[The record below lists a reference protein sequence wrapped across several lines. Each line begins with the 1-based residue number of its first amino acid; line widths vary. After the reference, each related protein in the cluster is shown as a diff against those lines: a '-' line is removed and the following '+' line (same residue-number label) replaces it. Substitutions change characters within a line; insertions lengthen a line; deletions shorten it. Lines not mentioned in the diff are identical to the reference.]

1 MFIQSALFFVL
12 GIAVTLFVTMLIA
25 PIIWRRALYLA
36 KKALATEIPLSITE
50 IEADL
55 DFLKSRHAIEIVKR
69 DEKYNDL
76 FSKYNA
82 QKLELGIANEQL
94 SGKFELERQLN
105 QLKDKLSDTCDELV
119 VERQL
124 VDKLGNNK
132 KRGIRELRKILLNE
146 RRDDIDR
153 NKYEAEIKS
162 LQEEITYLK
171 QQELKQATVKQATT
185 GIEQE
190 QIEKLHNE
198 ILNFTARL
206 TADVAKKEGKD
217 SPINELIKEPHS
229 PTSLAAR
236 IEANLTKTAKDTK
249 AKPKK
254 PRTRS
259 KQVSKNTTKPA

>member
-12 GIAVTLFVTMLIA
+12 GIAVTLFVTMLVA
-25 PIIWRRALYLA
+25 PIIWRRALYLS

-162 LQEEITYLK
+162 LQEEIIYLK
-171 QQELKQATVKQATT
+171 QELEQATVKQATT

-190 QIEKLHNE
+190 QIEKLRNE
-198 ILNFTARL
+198 ILDFTARL

-217 SPINELIKEPHS
+217 SPINKLIKKPHS

-249 AKPKK
+249 AKSKK

>member
-105 QLKDKLSDTCDELV
+105 QLKDKLSDTYDELV

-124 VDKLGNNK
+124 VDKLGNNE
-132 KRGIRELRKILLNE
+132 KRGIRELRNILLNE

-171 QQELKQATVKQATT
+171 QELEQATVKQATT

-190 QIEKLHNE
+190 QIEKLRNE
-198 ILNFTARL
+198 ILDFTARM

-217 SPINELIKEPHS
+217 SPINKLIKEPHS

-236 IEANLTKTAKDTK
+236 IEANLAETEKDTK
-249 AKPKK
+249 VKPKK
-254 PRTRS
+254 TRTRS

>member
-12 GIAVTLFVTMLIA
+12 GIAVALFVTMLIA

-105 QLKDKLSDTCDELV
+105 QLKDKLSDT
-119 VERQL
+119 
-124 VDKLGNNK
+124 
-132 KRGIRELRKILLNE
+132 
-146 RRDDIDR
+146 
-153 NKYEAEIKS
+153 
-162 LQEEITYLK
+162 
-171 QQELKQATVKQATT
+171 
-185 GIEQE
+185 
-190 QIEKLHNE
+190 
-198 ILNFTARL
+198 
-206 TADVAKKEGKD
+206 
-217 SPINELIKEPHS
+217 
-229 PTSLAAR
+229 
-236 IEANLTKTAKDTK
+236 
-249 AKPKK
+249 
-254 PRTRS
+254 
-259 KQVSKNTTKPA
+259 

>member
-82 QKLELGIANEQL
+82 QKLELGIATEQL

-105 QLKDKLSDTCDELV
+105 QLKDKLSDTYDE
-119 VERQL
+119 L
-124 VDKLGNNK
+124 VDKLGNNE

-153 NKYEAEIKS
+153 DKYETKIKS
-162 LQEEITYLK
+162 LQEEITHLK
-171 QQELKQATVKQATT
+171 QELEQATVKQATT

-190 QIEKLHNE
+190 QIAKLRNE

-206 TADVAKKEGKD
+206 TADVAKNEGTD
-217 SPINELIKEPHS
+217 SPINKLIKAPHS

-236 IEANLTKTAKDTK
+236 IEANLTETAKDTK
-249 AKPKK
+249 DKTKK